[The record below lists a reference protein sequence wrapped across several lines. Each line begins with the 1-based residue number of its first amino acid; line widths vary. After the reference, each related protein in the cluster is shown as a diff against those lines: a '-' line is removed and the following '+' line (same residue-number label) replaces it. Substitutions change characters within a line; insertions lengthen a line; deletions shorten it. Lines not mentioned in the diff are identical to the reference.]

1 MVLKDDIDMVIDERN
16 VVVKISDRESDVLG
30 GDKLISVDD
39 GSSGKVV
46 NDPVMMVLMG
56 TVKNGI
62 E

>member
-30 GDKLISVDD
+30 GDKLIGIDD